1 MSMRGDTMDAPPAPV
16 HDEDAPHGRQMV
28 RSELDELLQ
37 EQRIPLQDSQV
48 LTAFLVI
55 LPFQQGFTKIDQ
67 GEKSIYLI
75 TFICT
80 LVSLIL
86 FAAPAAQ
93 HRLERP
99 LRDRARFKREATH
112 TLIAGLAPLS
122 VALILVAKL
131 IVGEVVDQRTGT
143 AVAVGV
149 ALILGALWWALPL
162 ARKVNG

>member
-1 MSMRGDTMDAPPAPV
+1 MDAPPAPV

>member
-1 MSMRGDTMDAPPAPV
+1 MDALPAPA
-16 HDEDAPHGRQMV
+16 HDEDAPQGGQMV

-37 EQRIPLQDSQV
+37 EQRILLQGSQV
-48 LTAFLVI
+48 LTAFLII

-75 TFICT
+75 TFICA
-80 LVSLIL
+80 LVSLLL

-112 TLIAGLAPLS
+112 TLIAGLVPLS

-131 IVGEVVDQRTGT
+131 IVGEVVDQRAGT
-143 AVAVGV
+143 AIAVGV

-162 ARKVNG
+162 ARKAKG

>member
-1 MSMRGDTMDAPPAPV
+1 MDALPAPA
-16 HDEDAPHGRQMV
+16 HDEDAPQGGQMV

-37 EQRIPLQDSQV
+37 EQRILLQGSQV
-48 LTAFLVI
+48 LTAFLII

-75 TFICT
+75 TFICA

-112 TLIAGLAPLS
+112 TLIAGLVALS

-131 IVGEVVDQRTGT
+131 IVGEVVDQRAGT
-143 AVAVGV
+143 AIAVGV

-162 ARKVNG
+162 ARKAKGD

>member
-1 MSMRGDTMDAPPAPV
+1 MDAPPAPA
-16 HDEDAPHGRQMV
+16 HAEDAPQGGQMV

-37 EQRIPLQDSQV
+37 EQRILLQGSQV
-48 LTAFLVI
+48 LTAFLII

-67 GEKSIYLI
+67 GEKGIYLI
-75 TFICT
+75 TFICA

-86 FAAPAAQ
+86 FTAPAAQ

-122 VALILVAKL
+122 LTLILVAKL
-131 IVGEVVDQRTGT
+131 IVGEVMDQRAGTG
-143 AVAVGV
+143 AAVGV
-149 ALILGALWWALPL
+149 ALILGVLWWALPL
-162 ARKVNG
+162 ARKAHGD

>member
-1 MSMRGDTMDAPPAPV
+1 MDAPPAPA
-16 HDEDAPHGRQMV
+16 HDEDAPHGGQMV

-37 EQRIPLQDSQV
+37 EQRILLQGSQV

-55 LPFQQGFTKIDQ
+55 LPFQQGFTTIDQ
-67 GEKSIYLI
+67 GEKSIYLL
-75 TFICT
+75 TFICA

-122 VALILVAKL
+122 LALILVATL
-131 IVGEVVDQRTGT
+131 IVGEVVDQRAGT
-143 AVAVGV
+143 STAAGVG
-149 ALILGALWWALPL
+149 LILGVLWWALPL
-162 ARKVNG
+162 ARKVKG

>member
-1 MSMRGDTMDAPPAPV
+1 MDAPPAPA
-16 HDEDAPHGRQMV
+16 HDEDAPQGGQMI

-37 EQRIPLQDSQV
+37 EQRILLQGSQV
-48 LTAFLVI
+48 LTAFLII

-75 TFICT
+75 TFICA

-112 TLIAGLAPLS
+112 TLIAGLVPLS

-131 IVGEVVDQRTGT
+131 IVGEVVDQRAGT
-143 AVAVGV
+143 AIAVGV

-162 ARKVNG
+162 ARKAKGD